1 MCLDD
6 GSLVV
11 LNGWTPPTTGGRR
24 AKEGGW
30 RGRFVFS
37 FSRLVFF
44 CDISGEYPGDSPEME
59 YQSCREVDIWWYLI
73 LTYYI
78 LYIYCTWWYDVIEPF
93 GLPLELIWFCED
105 RSEGINR
112 SHTLWQFHIIM
123 VQHGQIYYFDWVIFK
138 STLLVITRG
147 SIQWSRPVSR
157 VSIPSGYVKIAITKP
172 WPSQVQS
179 KEWMFSYGKWWIF
192 PVRYVNVYQRVDE
205 GAAWRA
211 FGPLPCQELSLK
223 PLGDK
228 VLGDLGISF
237 WVLKVLRHWDVEH
250 EGSIFSSAEDPEV
263 LLCSRF
269 LRLKLVMSMSDL

>member
-1 MCLDD
+1 MCLWFRVWPLYHWGQRSFVMPWVSMCLDD

-93 GLPLELIWFCED
+93 GLPLELIWFCAD

-112 SHTLWQFHIIM
+112 SHTLWQFHII
-123 VQHGQIYYFDWVIFK
+123 I
-138 STLLVITRG
+138 STG
-147 SIQWSRPVSR
+147 SFSRAHS
-157 VSIPSGYVKIAITKP
+157 
-172 WPSQVQS
+172 
-179 KEWMFSYGKWWIF
+179 
-192 PVRYVNVYQRVDE
+192 
-205 GAAWRA
+205 
-211 FGPLPCQELSLK
+211 
-223 PLGDK
+223 
-228 VLGDLGISF
+228 
-237 WVLKVLRHWDVEH
+237 
-250 EGSIFSSAEDPEV
+250 
-263 LLCSRF
+263 
-269 LRLKLVMSMSDL
+269 